1 MAEVDQLCSENLL
14 GRKKK
19 KKFQTLSVA
28 MALALNDSL
37 KALWPFEG

>member
-1 MAEVDQLCSENLL
+1 MFRESFRSE
-14 GRKKK
+14 
-19 KKFQTLSVA
+19 KKFLTLSVA